1 MPWSLVLLLGGGF
14 ALAKATQVSGL
25 SAWMGAQLAVLD
37 FLDARLLV
45 LIVIVATSFATE
57 VTSNVATCSILLP
70 VLRDLVSNGAP
81 LVNALL
87 QFASRNNQ
95 AACCARAHNLSC
107 LFFVH
112 LMLREREGGRE
123 GRGRGHPPR
132 LRGLRPSFPPSS
144 SALLEES
151 QQRMTTGGGGGGT
164 RRLEQMNCDAPS
176 ELAPSKIRYLKFW
189 HVIDLINCIDGFCLI
204 DS

>member
-112 LMLREREGGRE
+112 LMLMEREEGRE
-123 GRGRGHPPR
+123 EGGGI
-132 LRGLRPSFPPSS
+132 LRGCVAFGLPSLLPLPLSWRRAS
-144 SALLEES
+144 SA
-151 QQRMTTGGGGGGT
+151 
-164 RRLEQMNCDAPS
+164 
-176 ELAPSKIRYLKFW
+176 
-189 HVIDLINCIDGFCLI
+189 
-204 DS
+204 

>member
-1 MPWSLVLLLGGGF
+1 MRPLLPPTVRLPLSSLHIADLRSAAPSPGLLGWQVIHDRMPWSLVLLLGGGF

-87 QFASRNNQ
+87 QR
-95 AACCARAHNLSC
+95 CERLLHVIIRRRVARALTICHACSSC
-107 LFFVH
+107 I
-112 LMLREREGGRE
+112 
-123 GRGRGHPPR
+123 
-132 LRGLRPSFPPSS
+132 S
-144 SALLEES
+144 
-151 QQRMTTGGGGGGT
+151 
-164 RRLEQMNCDAPS
+164 C
-176 ELAPSKIRYLKFW
+176 
-189 HVIDLINCIDGFCLI
+189 
-204 DS
+204 

>member
-14 ALAKATQVSGL
+14 ALAKATQVSEL

-112 LMLREREGGRE
+112 LMLMEREREGGRE
-123 GRGRGHPPR
+123 GGGRGHPPR

-151 QQRMTTGGGGGGT
+151 QQRMTTGGGAT
-164 RRLEQMNCDAPS
+164 LRLEQMNCDAPS
-176 ELAPSKIRYLKFW
+176 ELAPSKIRY
-189 HVIDLINCIDGFCLI
+189 
-204 DS
+204 S